1 MGQQGAPGVL
11 LKLTKEYVDHSAYL
25 LVYSEKYPVLRH
37 QHSFFPLIKTMVGKM
52 PSIKEGRKIPSNE
65 SSKSDMV
72 LPLRKYKALFK
83 EI

>member
-11 LKLTKEYVDHSAYL
+11 LKLTREYVDHSAYL
-25 LVYSEKYPVLRH
+25 LVYSEKY
-37 QHSFFPLIKTMVGKM
+37 QHSDSFFPLIKTMEGKM
-52 PSIKEGRKIPSNE
+52 PSIKEGWKIPSNE
-65 SSKSDMV
+65 SSKSYIV